1 MAEAYVKDFVLNQ
14 TVSVTSEATLMFDCW
29 GDDPTDLL
37 VQCVAYPEVLSG
49 SNPKFDLS
57 IEPISRSVLGIQQ
70 EFSYRNSFRVYV
82 TTNFPMPET
91 GLLHIRVRA
100 VFMPVTPP
108 A

>member
-1 MAEAYVKDFVLNQ
+1 MAEAYAKDFVINEEVE
-14 TVSVTSEATLMFDCW
+14 VSGSYTPMFDFW

-49 SNPKFDLS
+49 SNPNFDLS
-57 IEPISRSVLGIQQ
+57 IEPISRSVLGLQQ

-82 TTNFPMPET
+82 TTNFPMPQT
-91 GLLHIRVRA
+91 GLLHIRVKA
-100 VFMPVTPP
+100 VFLPVTP